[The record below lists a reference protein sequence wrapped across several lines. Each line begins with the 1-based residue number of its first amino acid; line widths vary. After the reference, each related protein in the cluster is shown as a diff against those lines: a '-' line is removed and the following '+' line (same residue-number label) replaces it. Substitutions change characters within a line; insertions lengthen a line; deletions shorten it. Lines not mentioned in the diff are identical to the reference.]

1 VQDLAQSALG
11 RELRYREQPAAADR
25 GAVPARPSRSHP
37 ADAGGCGPLD
47 AARHVHAL
55 PYVRQQVV
63 PRHWHW
69 PPGIAAAE
77 AIRAGDSGG
86 KRAALLG
93 LGLLVGLAGSGLKI
107 PMSTFGVRLNRQCL
121 GVDDVRHRLVGARVC
136 DPIDM
141 PTSG

>member
-1 VQDLAQSALG
+1 MLAGAALSM
-11 RELRYREQPAAADR
+11 L
-25 GAVPARPSRSHP
+25 
-37 ADAGGCGPLD
+37 LD
-47 AARHVHAL
+47 AYLLYRMFDTRVFPASGT
-55 PYVRQQVV
+55 
-63 PRHWHW
+63 W
-69 PPGIAAAE
+69 PPGVAAAE